1 MKNRSISTKKTEKE
15 SRFHS
20 LVRRLDEKDKALN
33 PMLRKSKWILSLV
46 SLFLVFGISFVWFP
60 EAKLSG
66 DIVESPEQNRKG
78 TGEKESMTSTFEMPV
93 DSFELHL
100 KRSLNENILKKE

>member
-1 MKNRSISTKKTEKE
+1 MKNRSISTKKTEKK

-33 PMLRKSKWILSLV
+33 PTLRKSKWVLFLV
-46 SLFLVFGISFVWFP
+46 SLFLVFGISFVWLP
-60 EAKLSG
+60 GVKLSG
-66 DIVESPEQNRKG
+66 DIMNPPEQNRKG
-78 TGEKESMTSTFEMPV
+78 TGERESMTSTFEMPV
-93 DSFELHL
+93 DSFELYL

>member
-1 MKNRSISTKKTEKE
+1 MKNRSISTKKTEKK

-20 LVRRLDEKDKALN
+20 LV
-33 PMLRKSKWILSLV
+33 
-46 SLFLVFGISFVWFP
+46 SLFFVFGISFVWLP
-60 EAKLSG
+60 GVKLSG
-66 DIVESPEQNRKG
+66 DIVKPPEQNRKG
-78 TGEKESMTSTFEMPV
+78 SGEKESMTSTFEMPV